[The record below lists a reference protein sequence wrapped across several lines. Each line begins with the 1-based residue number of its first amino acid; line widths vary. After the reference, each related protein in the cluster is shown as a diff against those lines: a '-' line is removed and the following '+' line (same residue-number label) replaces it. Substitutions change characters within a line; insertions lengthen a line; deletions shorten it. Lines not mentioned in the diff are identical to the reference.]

1 LHSRIAKL
9 VVNSPGKQRELEIGQ
24 ELTIGRGYSNLLRL
38 EGEEISRVHA
48 IIYQR
53 NGAFHIRDLDSKNGI
68 YVNTERVSTAEL
80 DRGDRIQIG
89 KYKLT
94 FDPVAT
100 GESNESSTPASNDV
114 YRPLLEDDAPPAE
127 EATPSVSL
135 KSILFRAGTPKS
147 TPVMPDR
154 AGKEET
160 LLLPVEE
167 LYREAAAPQTAYAEA
182 LAPLHD
188 KFFSYLLEQQPE
200 QISCLHA
207 VLRALHLA
215 VRAHRTVLVQR
226 VAVELELKAIVA
238 EQTDV
243 AINRIVLKAAFLD
256 HKAVLCPR
264 TDESGLFREND
275 TVRRDRITSLIS
287 VPLGTPNPSA
297 LLYFDRQGEPDE
309 FEFHHLLL
317 AARVGRLLELNLL
330 QSPYNSSPLEGASSA
345 SNH

>member
-1 LHSRIAKL
+1 MQSRIAKL

-48 IIYQR
+48 ILYQR

-68 YVNTERVSTAEL
+68 YINGERVSTAEL

-100 GESNESSTPASNDV
+100 GDSSESTTPPTNNV
-114 YRPLLEDDAPPAE
+114 YRPLLDDDAPPE

-135 KSILFRAGTPKS
+135 KSILFRAGTPKP
-147 TPVMPDR
+147 TPMP
-154 AGKEET
+154 AAQASKEET
-160 LLLPVEE
+160 LLLSMEE
-167 LYREAAAPQTAYAEA
+167 LYHAAAAPQTAYAEA
-182 LAPLHD
+182 LAPLQD
-188 KFFSYLLEQQPE
+188 RFFSYLLEQQPE
-200 QISCLHA
+200 QTTCLDA
-207 VLRALHLA
+207 VLKALHLA
-215 VRAHRTVLVQR
+215 ARAHRSVLVQR
-226 VAVELELKAIVA
+226 VSGELELRAIVA

-275 TVRRDRITSLIS
+275 TVRRDRITSLVS
-287 VPLGTPNPSA
+287 VPLGAPTPTA
-297 LLYFDRQGEPDE
+297 LLYLDRQGEPDE

-317 AARVGRLLELNLL
+317 ATRVGRLLELNLL

-345 SNH
+345 SSH